1 MAPYDVNS
9 CHVFLLG
16 KQIYAYAI
24 NCKKSR
30 YLCIGGHNLVMIAGQ
45 PRLLEDEYQELDD
58 VARDEEP
65 GPLTD
70 ALTTAFG
77 GDLQV

>member
-1 MAPYDVNS
+1 M
-9 CHVFLLG
+9 
-16 KQIYAYAI
+16 
-24 NCKKSR
+24 
-30 YLCIGGHNLVMIAGQ
+30 
-45 PRLLEDEYQELDD
+45 LEAEYQDLDD
-58 VARDEEP
+58 VARDEVP

>member
-1 MAPYDVNS
+1 
-9 CHVFLLG
+9 
-16 KQIYAYAI
+16 
-24 NCKKSR
+24 
-30 YLCIGGHNLVMIAGQ
+30 MIAGQ
-45 PRLLEDEYQELDD
+45 PRLLEAEYQELDD

-77 GDLQV
+77 GDLQVWNNKLVEYLNWMSQPNIQ

>member
-1 MAPYDVNS
+1 
-9 CHVFLLG
+9 
-16 KQIYAYAI
+16 
-24 NCKKSR
+24 
-30 YLCIGGHNLVMIAGQ
+30 MIAGQ

-77 GDLQV
+77 GDLQVWNNKLVEYLNWMSQPNIQ